1 MVIARRRSMIRPL
14 RPRRRSKIFALFLFL
29 LAGTAMILPPGQ
41 ALPALDG
48 MDPTVEEVWE
58 NEIQAPFDLPE
69 VESKARALAAKPF
82 QDTAGGVPEFLLK
95 ISYDQWRDI
104 RFRPEKSQWRK
115 EGLPFELQFFHPG
128 LFYNKM
134 VIINLV
140 TDDGVSILPF
150 SSDLFSYGDD
160 DFQQKVAASKL
171 SFAGFRVHYPLNKSD
186 YKDEVAVFLGASYF
200 RAVGKG
206 TQYGLSARGI
216 ALDTALP
223 SGEEFPFFQEYWIV
237 KPNASSKKLT
247 VFALLNSPSCTGAYK
262 FVIIPGPETV
272 MIADCTIFLRKE
284 VAKNGIAPITSMFLY
299 GETENGMPGD
309 YRPEV
314 HDSDGLL
321 IRTSEG
327 NYIWRPLA
335 NQRRLGVSTF
345 KANNLHG
352 FGLLQRDGVFDH
364 YQDLEARYEMR
375 PSLWIQPIG
384 KWGNGQVE
392 LIEIPSEKEINDNI
406 VAFWVPAKK
415 VEAGPDPKPIQP
427 KPDAIKEPKRFSYIM
442 RWMKHQDESVPVA
455 EAVATRFAKG
465 KTDRH
470 KRIIVDFEGARI
482 NQLPADTGLSTE
494 IAVGEGAR
502 LVEKQLLKN
511 EVTGGWRLAFEIM
524 LDARDDL
531 KSAFIDTSR
540 VVKLS
545 ALLKKGDNIPDP
557 LSVNWTYHLQ
567 P

>member
-1 MVIARRRSMIRPL
+1 MIRPL
-14 RPRRRSKIFALFLFL
+14 RPRRRLKISALFSFL
-29 LAGTAMILPPGQ
+29 LAGAAMILPLGQ
-41 ALPALDG
+41 ALAALDG
-48 MDPTVEEVWE
+48 MDPTVEEFWE
-58 NEIQAPFDLPE
+58 SEIQAPFDLPD
-69 VESKARALAAKPF
+69 VESKARSLAAKPF
-82 QDTAGGVPEFLLK
+82 QDTAGGVPDFLLK
-95 ISYDQWRDI
+95 VSYDQWREI
-104 RFRPEKSQWRK
+104 RFRPEKSQWR
-115 EGLPFELQFFHPG
+115 EEELPFELQFFHPG

-140 TDDGVSILPF
+140 TEDGVRELPF
-150 SSDLFSYGDD
+150 SPDLFSYGEN
-160 DFQQKVAASKL
+160 DFQQKVASAKL
-171 SFAGFRVHYPLNKSD
+171 SFAGFRIHYPLNKPD

-206 TQYGLSARGI
+206 IQYGLSARGI

-272 MIADCTIFLRKE
+272 IIADCTIFLRKE
-284 VAKNGIAPITSMFLY
+284 VAKLGIAPLTSMFLY

-345 KANNLHG
+345 KANNLQG

-406 VAFWVPAKK
+406 VAFYVPAKK
-415 VEAGPDPKPIQP
+415 VEVGPDGKPIPP

-442 RWMKHQDESVPVA
+442 RWMKHQGKSVPVA

-470 KRIIVDFEGARI
+470 KRTIVDFEGALI
-482 NQLPADTGLSTE
+482 NQLPADTGLSPR

-502 LVEKQLLKN
+502 LVEKQLMKN

>member
-1 MVIARRRSMIRPL
+1 MIRPL
-14 RPRRRSKIFALFLFL
+14 RPRRRLKISALFSFL
-29 LAGTAMILPPGQ
+29 LAGAAMILPLGQ
-41 ALPALDG
+41 ALAALDG
-48 MDPTVEEVWE
+48 MDPTMEEFWE
-58 NEIQAPFDLPE
+58 SEIQAPFDLPD
-69 VESKARALAAKPF
+69 VESKARSLAAKPF
-82 QDTAGGVPEFLLK
+82 QDTAGGVPDFLLK
-95 ISYDQWRDI
+95 VSYDQWREI
-104 RFRPEKSQWRK
+104 RFRPEKSQWR
-115 EGLPFELQFFHPG
+115 EEELPFELQFFHPG

-140 TDDGVSILPF
+140 TEDGVRELPF
-150 SSDLFSYGDD
+150 SPDLFSYGEN
-160 DFQQKVAASKL
+160 DFQQKVASAKL
-171 SFAGFRVHYPLNKSD
+171 SFAGFRIHYPLNKPD

-206 TQYGLSARGI
+206 IQYGLSARGI

-272 MIADCTIFLRKE
+272 IIADCTIFLRKE
-284 VAKNGIAPITSMFLY
+284 VAKLGIAPLTSMFLY

-345 KANNLHG
+345 KANNLQG

-406 VAFWVPAKK
+406 VAFYVPAKK
-415 VEAGPDPKPIQP
+415 VEVGPDGKPIPP

-442 RWMKHQDESVPVA
+442 RWMKHQGKSVPVA

-470 KRIIVDFEGARI
+470 KRTIVDFEGALI

-502 LVEKQLLKN
+502 LVEKQLMKN

>member
-1 MVIARRRSMIRPL
+1 
-14 RPRRRSKIFALFLFL
+14 
-29 LAGTAMILPPGQ
+29 MILPLGQ
-41 ALPALDG
+41 ALAALDG
-48 MDPTVEEVWE
+48 MDPTVEEFWE
-58 NEIQAPFDLPE
+58 SEIQAPFDLPD
-69 VESKARALAAKPF
+69 VESKARSLAAKPF
-82 QDTAGGVPEFLLK
+82 QDTAGGVPDFLLK
-95 ISYDQWRDI
+95 VSYDQWREI
-104 RFRPEKSQWRK
+104 RFRPEKSQWR
-115 EGLPFELQFFHPG
+115 EEELPFELQFFHPG

-140 TDDGVSILPF
+140 TEDGVRELPF
-150 SSDLFSYGDD
+150 SPDLFSYGEN
-160 DFQQKVAASKL
+160 DFQQKVASAKL
-171 SFAGFRVHYPLNKSD
+171 SFAGFRIHYPLNKPD

-206 TQYGLSARGI
+206 IQYGLSARGI

-272 MIADCTIFLRKE
+272 IIADCTIFLRKE
-284 VAKNGIAPITSMFLY
+284 VAKLGIAPLTSMFLY

-345 KANNLHG
+345 KANNLQG

-406 VAFWVPAKK
+406 VAFYVPAKK
-415 VEAGPDPKPIQP
+415 VEVGPDGKPIPP

-442 RWMKHQDESVPVA
+442 RWMKHQGKSVPVA

-470 KRIIVDFEGARI
+470 KRTIVDFEGALI

-502 LVEKQLLKN
+502 LVEKQLMKN

>member
-1 MVIARRRSMIRPL
+1 M
-14 RPRRRSKIFALFLFL
+14 KISALFSFL
-29 LAGTAMILPPGQ
+29 LAGAAMILPLGQ
-41 ALPALDG
+41 ALAALDG
-48 MDPTVEEVWE
+48 MDPTVEEFWE
-58 NEIQAPFDLPE
+58 SEIQAPFDLPD
-69 VESKARALAAKPF
+69 VESKARSLAAKPF
-82 QDTAGGVPEFLLK
+82 QDTAGGVPDFLLK
-95 ISYDQWRDI
+95 VSYDQWREI
-104 RFRPEKSQWRK
+104 RFRPEKSQWR
-115 EGLPFELQFFHPG
+115 EEELPFELQFFHPG

-140 TDDGVSILPF
+140 TEDGVRELPF
-150 SSDLFSYGDD
+150 SPDLFSYGEN
-160 DFQQKVAASKL
+160 DFQQKVASAKL
-171 SFAGFRVHYPLNKSD
+171 SFAGFRIHYPLNKPD

-206 TQYGLSARGI
+206 IQYGLSARGI

-272 MIADCTIFLRKE
+272 IIADCTIFLRKE
-284 VAKNGIAPITSMFLY
+284 VAKLGIAPLTSMFLY

-345 KANNLHG
+345 KANNLQG

-406 VAFWVPAKK
+406 VAFYVPAKK
-415 VEAGPDPKPIQP
+415 VEVGPDGKPIPP

-442 RWMKHQDESVPVA
+442 RWMKHQGKSVPVA

-470 KRIIVDFEGARI
+470 KRTIVDFEGALI

-494 IAVGEGAR
+494 ISVGEGAR
-502 LVEKQLLKN
+502 LVEKQLMKN

>member
-1 MVIARRRSMIRPL
+1 MIRPL
-14 RPRRRSKIFALFLFL
+14 RPRRRLKISALFSFL
-29 LAGTAMILPPGQ
+29 LAGAAMILPLGQ
-41 ALPALDG
+41 ALAALDG
-48 MDPTVEEVWE
+48 MDPTMEEFWE
-58 NEIQAPFDLPE
+58 SEIQAPFDLPD
-69 VESKARALAAKPF
+69 VESKARSLAAKPF
-82 QDTAGGVPEFLLK
+82 QDTAGGVPDFLLK
-95 ISYDQWRDI
+95 VSYDQWREI
-104 RFRPEKSQWRK
+104 RFRPEKSQWR
-115 EGLPFELQFFHPG
+115 EEELPFELQFFHPG

-140 TDDGVSILPF
+140 TEDGVRELPF
-150 SSDLFSYGDD
+150 SPDLFSYGEN
-160 DFQQKVAASKL
+160 DFQQKVASAKL
-171 SFAGFRVHYPLNKSD
+171 SFAGFRIHYPLNKPD

-206 TQYGLSARGI
+206 IQYGLSARGI

-272 MIADCTIFLRKE
+272 IIADCTIFLRKE
-284 VAKNGIAPITSMFLY
+284 VAKLGIAPLTSMFLY

-321 IRTSEG
+321 ISTSEG

-345 KANNLHG
+345 KANNLQG

-406 VAFWVPAKK
+406 VAFYVPAKK
-415 VEAGPDPKPIQP
+415 VEVGPDGKPIPP

-442 RWMKHQDESVPVA
+442 RWMKHQGKSVPVA

-470 KRIIVDFEGARI
+470 KRTIVDFEGALI

-502 LVEKQLLKN
+502 LVEKQLMKN

>member
-1 MVIARRRSMIRPL
+1 MIRPL
-14 RPRRRSKIFALFLFL
+14 RPRRRLKISALFSFL
-29 LAGTAMILPPGQ
+29 LAGAAMILPLGQ
-41 ALPALDG
+41 ALAALDG
-48 MDPTVEEVWE
+48 MDPTVEEFWE
-58 NEIQAPFDLPE
+58 SEIQAPFDLPD
-69 VESKARALAAKPF
+69 VESKARSLAAKPF
-82 QDTAGGVPEFLLK
+82 QDTAGGVPDFLLK
-95 ISYDQWRDI
+95 VSYDQWREI
-104 RFRPEKSQWRK
+104 RFRPEKSQWR
-115 EGLPFELQFFHPG
+115 EEELPFELQFFHPG

-140 TDDGVSILPF
+140 TEDGVRELPF
-150 SSDLFSYGDD
+150 SPDLFSYGEN
-160 DFQQKVAASKL
+160 DFQQKVASAKL
-171 SFAGFRVHYPLNKSD
+171 SFAGFRIHYPLNKPD

-206 TQYGLSARGI
+206 IQYGLSARGI

-272 MIADCTIFLRKE
+272 IIADCTIFLRKE
-284 VAKNGIAPITSMFLY
+284 VAKLGIAPLTSMFLY

-345 KANNLHG
+345 KANNLQG

-406 VAFWVPAKK
+406 VAFYVPAKK
-415 VEAGPDPKPIQP
+415 VEVGPDGKPIPP

-442 RWMKHQDESVPVA
+442 RWMKHQGKSVPVA

-470 KRIIVDFEGARI
+470 KRTIVDFEGALI

-502 LVEKQLLKN
+502 LVEKQLMKN

>member
-1 MVIARRRSMIRPL
+1 MLRPM
-14 RPRRRSKIFALFLFL
+14 RPRRRLVILALFSFL
-29 LAGTAMILPPGQ
+29 LAGAAMILPFGH
-41 ALPALDG
+41 AFAALDG
-48 MDPTVEEVWE
+48 MDPTVEELWE
-58 NEIQAPFDLPE
+58 REIQADFDLPQ
-69 VESKARALAAKPF
+69 VEAKAQSLATKPF

-95 ISYDQWRDI
+95 VSYDQWRDI
-104 RFRPEKSQWRK
+104 RFRPEKSLWK
-115 EGLPFELQFFHPG
+115 EEGLPFELQFFHPG

-134 VIINLV
+134 VIVNLV
-140 TDDGVSILPF
+140 TQEGVKVIPF
-150 SSDLFSYGDD
+150 STDLFSYGEN
-160 DFQQKVAASKL
+160 DFQLKVASSKL
-171 SFAGFRVHYPLNKSD
+171 SFAGFRLHYPLNKPD

-206 TQYGLSARGI
+206 VQYGLSARGI

-237 KPNASSKKLT
+237 KPGAASNRLT

-262 FVIIPGPETV
+262 FVIIPGSETV
-272 MIADCTIFLRKE
+272 MITDCTIFLRKD
-284 VAKNGIAPITSMFLY
+284 VSKLGIAPLTSMFLF
-299 GETENGMPGD
+299 GETENGMSGD

-321 IRTSEG
+321 IKTSEG
-327 NYIWRPLA
+327 NYVWRPLA
-335 NQRRLGVSTF
+335 NQRRLGVSLF
-345 KANNLHG
+345 KASNLQG
-352 FGLLQRDGVFDH
+352 FGLLQRDRNFDH

-384 KWGNGQVE
+384 KWGNGNVE
-392 LIEIPSEKEINDNI
+392 LIEIPSEKEINDNV
-406 VAFWVPAKK
+406 VAFWVPTKK
-415 VEAGPDPKPIQP
+415 VEMGPDGKPLPP
-427 KPDAIKEPKRFSYIM
+427 KPDALKEPKRFSYIM
-442 RWMKHQDESVPVA
+442 RWMKHKDEALPVA
-455 EAVATRFAKG
+455 TAVATRIAKG
-465 KTDRH
+465 KTDKH
-470 KRIIVDFEGARI
+470 KRIIVDFDGIQI
-482 NQLPADTGLSTE
+482 NQLPADTGLATE

-502 LVEKQLLKN
+502 VTEKQLLKN

-540 VVKLS
+540 VLKLS
-545 ALLKKGDNIPDP
+545 AFLKKGDNIPDP

>member
-1 MVIARRRSMIRPL
+1 MIRPL
-14 RPRRRSKIFALFLFL
+14 RPRRRLKISALFSFL
-29 LAGTAMILPPGQ
+29 LAGAAMILPLGQ
-41 ALPALDG
+41 ALAALDG
-48 MDPTVEEVWE
+48 MDPTVEEFWE
-58 NEIQAPFDLPE
+58 SEIQAPFDLPD
-69 VESKARALAAKPF
+69 VESKARSLAAKPF
-82 QDTAGGVPEFLLK
+82 QDTAGGVPDFLLK
-95 ISYDQWRDI
+95 VSYDQWREI
-104 RFRPEKSQWRK
+104 RFRPEKSQWR
-115 EGLPFELQFFHPG
+115 EEELPFELQFFHPG

-140 TDDGVSILPF
+140 TEDGVRELPF
-150 SSDLFSYGDD
+150 SPDLFSYGEN
-160 DFQQKVAASKL
+160 DFQQKVASAKL
-171 SFAGFRVHYPLNKSD
+171 SFAGFRIHYPLNKPD

-206 TQYGLSARGI
+206 IQYGLSARGI

-237 KPNASSKKLT
+237 KPNTSSKKLT

-272 MIADCTIFLRKE
+272 IIADCTIFLRKE
-284 VAKNGIAPITSMFLY
+284 VAKLGIAPLTSMFLY

-345 KANNLHG
+345 KANNLQG

-406 VAFWVPAKK
+406 VAFYVPAKK
-415 VEAGPDPKPIQP
+415 VEVGPDGKPIPP

-442 RWMKHQDESVPVA
+442 RWMKHQGKSVPVA

-470 KRIIVDFEGARI
+470 KRTIVDFEGALI

-494 IAVGEGAR
+494 ISVGEGAR
-502 LVEKQLLKN
+502 LVEKQLMKN

>member
-1 MVIARRRSMIRPL
+1 
-14 RPRRRSKIFALFLFL
+14 
-29 LAGTAMILPPGQ
+29 MILPLGQ
-41 ALPALDG
+41 ALAALDG
-48 MDPTVEEVWE
+48 MDPTVEEFWE
-58 NEIQAPFDLPE
+58 SEIQAPFDLPD
-69 VESKARALAAKPF
+69 VESKARSLAAKPF
-82 QDTAGGVPEFLLK
+82 QDTAGGVPDFLLK
-95 ISYDQWRDI
+95 VSYDQWREI
-104 RFRPEKSQWRK
+104 RFRPEKSQWR
-115 EGLPFELQFFHPG
+115 EEELPFELQFFHPG

-140 TDDGVSILPF
+140 TEDGVRELPF
-150 SSDLFSYGDD
+150 SPDLFSYGEN
-160 DFQQKVAASKL
+160 DFQQKVASAKL
-171 SFAGFRVHYPLNKSD
+171 SFAGFRIHYPLNKPD

-206 TQYGLSARGI
+206 IQYGLSARGI

-272 MIADCTIFLRKE
+272 IIADCTIFLRKE
-284 VAKNGIAPITSMFLY
+284 VAKLGIAPLTSMFLY

-345 KANNLHG
+345 KANNLQG

-406 VAFWVPAKK
+406 VAFHVPAKK
-415 VEAGPDPKPIQP
+415 VEVGPDGKPIPP

-442 RWMKHQDESVPVA
+442 RWMKHQGKSVPVA

-470 KRIIVDFEGARI
+470 KRTIVDFEGALI

-494 IAVGEGAR
+494 ISVGEGAR
-502 LVEKQLLKN
+502 LVEKQLMKN

>member
-1 MVIARRRSMIRPL
+1 MIRPL
-14 RPRRRSKIFALFLFL
+14 RPRRRLKISALFSFL
-29 LAGTAMILPPGQ
+29 LAGAAMILPLGQ
-41 ALPALDG
+41 ALAALDG
-48 MDPTVEEVWE
+48 MDPTVEEFWE
-58 NEIQAPFDLPE
+58 SEIQAPFDLPD
-69 VESKARALAAKPF
+69 VESKARSLAAKPF
-82 QDTAGGVPEFLLK
+82 QDTAGGVPDFLLK
-95 ISYDQWRDI
+95 VSYDQWREI
-104 RFRPEKSQWRK
+104 RFRPEKSQWR
-115 EGLPFELQFFHPG
+115 EEELPFELQFFHPG

-140 TDDGVSILPF
+140 TEDGVRELPF
-150 SSDLFSYGDD
+150 SPDLFSYGEN
-160 DFQQKVAASKL
+160 DFQQKVASAKL
-171 SFAGFRVHYPLNKSD
+171 SFAGFRIHYPLNKPD

-206 TQYGLSARGI
+206 IQYGLSARGI

-272 MIADCTIFLRKE
+272 IIADCTIFLRKE
-284 VAKNGIAPITSMFLY
+284 VAKLGIAPLTSMFLY

-345 KANNLHG
+345 KANNLQG

-406 VAFWVPAKK
+406 VAFYVPAKK
-415 VEAGPDPKPIQP
+415 VEVGPDGKPIPP

-442 RWMKHQDESVPVA
+442 RWMKHQGKSVPVA

-470 KRIIVDFEGARI
+470 KRTIVDFEGALI

-494 IAVGEGAR
+494 IAVSEGAR
-502 LVEKQLLKN
+502 LVEKQLMKN

>member
-1 MVIARRRSMIRPL
+1 MIRPL
-14 RPRRRSKIFALFLFL
+14 RPRRRLKISALFSFL
-29 LAGTAMILPPGQ
+29 LAGAAMILPLGQ
-41 ALPALDG
+41 ALAALDG
-48 MDPTVEEVWE
+48 MDPTVEEFWE
-58 NEIQAPFDLPE
+58 SEIQAPFDLPD
-69 VESKARALAAKPF
+69 VESKARSLAAKPF
-82 QDTAGGVPEFLLK
+82 QDTAGGVPDFLLK
-95 ISYDQWRDI
+95 VSYDQWREI
-104 RFRPEKSQWRK
+104 RFRPEKSQWR
-115 EGLPFELQFFHPG
+115 EEELPFELQFFHPG

-140 TDDGVSILPF
+140 TEDGVRELPF
-150 SSDLFSYGDD
+150 SPDLFSYGEN
-160 DFQQKVAASKL
+160 DFQQKVASAKL
-171 SFAGFRVHYPLNKSD
+171 SFAGFRIHYPLNKPD

-206 TQYGLSARGI
+206 IQYGLSARGI

-272 MIADCTIFLRKE
+272 IIADCTIFLRKE
-284 VAKNGIAPITSMFLY
+284 VAKLGIAPLTSMFLY

-345 KANNLHG
+345 KANNLQG

-406 VAFWVPAKK
+406 VAFYVPAKK
-415 VEAGPDPKPIQP
+415 VEVGPDGKPIPP

-442 RWMKHQDESVPVA
+442 RWMKHQGKSVPVA

-470 KRIIVDFEGARI
+470 KRTIVDFEGALI

-494 IAVGEGAR
+494 ISVGEGAR
-502 LVEKQLLKN
+502 LVEKQLMKN